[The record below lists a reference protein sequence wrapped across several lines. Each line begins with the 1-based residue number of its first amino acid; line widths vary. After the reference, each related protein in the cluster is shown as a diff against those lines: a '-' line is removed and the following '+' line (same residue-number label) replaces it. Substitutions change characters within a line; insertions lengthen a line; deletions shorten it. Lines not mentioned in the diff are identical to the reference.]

1 MQANAEHSIRVF
13 RNDFMESL
21 THVHPIVP
29 LLVWAPLVVFLLW
42 RGIAVHHI
50 PVTEIAG
57 LAALALLVW
66 TLLEY
71 TIHRFL
77 FHAKAKRP
85 LAKFIVFLVHGIH
98 HEAPRDKTRLLMP
111 PVPAAMLVAVLWPLF
126 SLFIRPPWIEPFM
139 AFFLMWY
146 LAYDYIH
153 YATHHFPMRNRV
165 ARHVKRHHM
174 EHHFKRSDRHFGV
187 SSPLWDWV
195 FRTD

>member
-1 MQANAEHSIRVF
+1 M
-13 RNDFMESL
+13 
-21 THVHPIVP
+21 HPIVP
-29 LLVWAPLVVFLLW
+29 LLFWSPLVVFLLW

-85 LAKFIVFLVHGIH
+85 PAKFIVFVVHGIH
-98 HEAPRDKTRLLMP
+98 HDAPRDKTRLVMP
-111 PVPAAMLVAVLWPLF
+111 PVPAAILVAVLWPLF

-139 AFFLMWY
+139 ASFLMWY

-165 ARHVKRHHM
+165 ARYVKRHHM